1 MDQPSAP
8 EPFAAL
14 SPDALAAEPV
24 PPPLDRAAPPDAGD
38 APAAR
43 RNAGPLLAVLRRIL
57 PPDGTVLEIG
67 AGTGQQAVAFAAA
80 LAPRRWLPTDPR
92 PALLAS
98 LPLWAALLPP
108 GTPQPLPPR
117 LLDAAAPAPDWSV
130 GPTDDVRAVVATN
143 VIHISPWAVTMG
155 ILAGASALLAPGYPL
170 VLYGPFRRHGTHT
183 GDGNARFDASL
194 RAEDPSWGIRDLE
207 GEVMPAAG
215 SVGLEIEAVQP
226 MPANNLVVVFRR
238 R

>member
-1 MDQPSAP
+1 MNRPSAP

-14 SPDALAAEPV
+14 SPDTLAAEPV
-24 PPPLDRAAPPDAGD
+24 PAPLDHAAPPGAGD

-43 RNAGPLLAVLRRIL
+43 RNAGPLLAVLREVL

-67 AGTGQQAVAFAAA
+67 AGTGQHAVAFAAA

-92 PALLAS
+92 PTLLAS
-98 LPLWAALLPP
+98 LPLWAALLPQ

-117 LLDAAAPAPDWSV
+117 LLDAAAPASDWPV
-130 GPTDDVRAVVATN
+130 GATDDVRAIVATN

-155 ILAGASALLAPGYPL
+155 ILAGAAALLAPGQPL
-170 VLYGPFRRHGTHT
+170 VLYGPFRRHGRHT
-183 GDGNARFDASL
+183 GGGNATFDASL

-207 GEVMPAAG
+207 GEVVPAARATG
-215 SVGLEIEAVQP
+215 FSLDLVQP
-226 MPANNLVVVFRR
+226 MPANNLTVVFRR
-238 R
+238 S